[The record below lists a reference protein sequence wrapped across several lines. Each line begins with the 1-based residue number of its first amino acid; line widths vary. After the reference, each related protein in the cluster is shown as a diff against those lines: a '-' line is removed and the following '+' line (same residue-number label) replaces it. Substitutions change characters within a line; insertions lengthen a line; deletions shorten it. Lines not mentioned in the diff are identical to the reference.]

1 MRGRSRPPHACFGTA
16 DPTRQ
21 HLALSEQADKLQ
33 DYFYPV
39 ILSCRFC
46 GFFKDI
52 PRFVGAWPFIE
63 TGPGGVGVIQPGAT
77 SQCNDVCM
85 EVSCVPQFVES
96 SNGEIYL
103 DRRQAVRSSWSCQ
116 CVRWLAALCS
126 SLQTPQLRSCEGF
139 ETDVQVF
146 GMVSLCFCSV
156 HAGKKRS
163 KLAGLNPQHIY
174 KCATIIANSRACTWP
189 CCHS

>member
-16 DPTRQ
+16 DSTRQ
-21 HLALSEQADKLQ
+21 HLALSEQADKLK

-139 ETDVQVF
+139 ELDVQVF
-146 GMVSLCFCSV
+146 WHGFTLLLFCTRGKEKIQ
-156 HAGKKRS
+156 AGGFKS
-163 KLAGLNPQHIY
+163 
-174 KCATIIANSRACTWP
+174 AT
-189 CCHS
+189 HL